1 MEGLTPKSHAE
12 AVAVFRHGVLGALTQ
27 AQLEKGQL
35 RTALLALSQQRFRPP
50 GAQATRSFSVPTLER
65 WYYAYKRQGLPG
77 LLPTARGDK
86 GRALAL
92 APEQRQLLLDIR
104 KEHPSASVPLML
116 RTLEADGRLETG
128 AVSAATVRRL
138 LREAGHTRQALR
150 DSASSHT
157 RLRWQAEAPM
167 ALWHGDVCHGPSL
180 TLEGKTLPLRIHAL
194 LDDASRYVVAL
205 EAHHSE
211 REVDMLG
218 LLVRALR
225 RHGKPDALYLDNGS
239 TYRGDTLATACARL
253 GTTLL
258 HARPY
263 DPQARGKME
272 RFWRTL
278 REGCLDFLGG
288 LSSLHDVNVRL
299 WAFLDEHYHRAPHS
313 SLLGRSPLTVFQSHT
328 PTADGF
334 DEQQLREALTV
345 RIRRRVRR
353 DTTVSLGGEDYEMD
367 AGHLAGRVVTL
378 CRCLVDTQETPWV
391 EHEGQRI
398 ALHPVDPV
406 RNSRRSRPWRR
417 PHLDETAP
425 RHPAFDP
432 PRALLDKATGRPPA
446 HAADADGGEA

>member
-1 MEGLTPKSHAE
+1 
-12 AVAVFRHGVLGALTQ
+12 
-27 AQLEKGQL
+27 
-35 RTALLALSQQRFRPP
+35 
-50 GAQATRSFSVPTLER
+50 
-65 WYYAYKRQGLPG
+65 
-77 LLPTARGDK
+77 
-86 GRALAL
+86 
-92 APEQRQLLLDIR
+92 
-104 KEHPSASVPLML
+104 
-116 RTLEADGRLETG
+116 
-128 AVSAATVRRL
+128 
-138 LREAGHTRQALR
+138 
-150 DSASSHT
+150 
-157 RLRWQAEAPM
+157 
-167 ALWHGDVCHGPSL
+167 
-180 TLEGKTLPLRIHAL
+180 LRIHAL

-225 RHGKPDALYLDNGS
+225 RHGRPDAFYLDNGS

-278 REGCLDFLGG
+278 REGCLDFLG
-288 LSSLHDVNVRL
+288 SVASLHDVNVRL

-328 PTADGF
+328 PAPDGF

-345 RIRRRVRR
+345 RLRRRVRR
-353 DTTVSLGGEDYEMD
+353 DTTVSLEGVDYEMD

-378 CRCLVDTQETPWV
+378 CRCLVDVQEAPWV
-391 EHEGQRI
+391 EYEGQRL

-406 RNSRRSRPWRR
+406 RNSRRQRPWRR
-417 PHLDETAP
+417 PNLEEAAP
-425 RHPAFDP
+425 SHPAFDP

-446 HAADADGGEA
+446 HAADEDGGET